1 MTTEL
6 RTAISNAN
14 GTEVATFDQI
24 AGMEAFDRELI
35 PGSAKKSMKGVSSR
49 DLWNVDPRTLRF
61 LPDFNTRI
69 DTPKLKA
76 HIDQLCQSIMVNG
89 FFIDQPITVFVQK
102 ENGVD
107 VNYVSGG
114 NCRTKA
120 ALQAIAMGKELATIP
135 AVTEDRFTTLE
146 ELIVKLHRSN
156 TGMPFTPFEIGL
168 NCKRL
173 LRFNWEI
180 EHIAEKMGLGIQ
192 YTENLIML
200 VSSPM
205 EIREAVIHDR
215 ISATE
220 AIKILQ
226 KDPEKAVE
234 VLRKMLA
241 RAALAGSKRATGK
254 HSSGA
259 KLKKAMKKVGMEL
272 YTAASTVTKDPAF
285 KALTQAN
292 QDLLKNL
299 LETLDKAKAED
310 TEDEGDV
317 IDGEATKV
325 ELVEGVTAPAGELI
339 EGESTRVA
347 DEQQPAA

>member
-1 MTTEL
+1 MTTENS
-6 RTAISNAN
+6 SNSNNASFTDAN
-14 GTEVATFDQI
+14 IFTQI
-24 AGMEAFDRELI
+24 VGMEEFDRELI
-35 PGSAKKSMKGVSSR
+35 AGSAKKSMKGVSSR
-49 DLWNVDPRTLRF
+49 DLWNVDPRTVRF

-89 FFIDQPITVFVQK
+89 FFIDQPITIFVQR
-102 ENGVD
+102 EDGVD

-120 ALQAIAMGKELATIP
+120 ALQAIALGKELATIP
-135 AVTEDRFTTLE
+135 AVTEDRYTTME

-156 TGMPFTPFEIGL
+156 TGMPFTPFEVGL

-180 EHIAEKMGLGIQ
+180 EDIATKMGLGVQ

-200 VSSPM
+200 VSSPL
-205 EIREAVIHDR
+205 EIREAVIHER
-215 ISATE
+215 IAPTE
-220 AIKILQ
+220 AIKLLL
-226 KDPEKAVE
+226 KHPGKAVE

-241 RAALAGSKRATGK
+241 RAAKAGSKRATDK

-259 KLKKAMKKVGMEL
+259 KLKKAMKKVGLDL
-272 YTAASTVTKDPAF
+272 YTAATSITKDPSF
-285 KALTQAN
+285 NSLTQEN
-292 QDLLKNL
+292 QEALKNL
-299 LETLDKAKAED
+299 LMSLDKAKAADDED
-310 TEDEGDV
+310 DGNF
-317 IDGEATKV
+317 IDGVSTRV
-325 ELVEGVTAPAGELI
+325 ELLENQTTPAVLLI

-347 DEQQPAA
+347 DQA

>member
-1 MTTEL
+1 MTTKL
-6 RTAISNAN
+6 SSAISTAL
-14 GTEVATFDQI
+14 GTDVATFEQI
-24 AGMEAFDRELI
+24 AGMEAFERELI

-120 ALQAIAMGKELATIP
+120 ALQAIALGKELATIP

-200 VSSPM
+200 VSSPR

-226 KDPEKAVE
+226 KDPEKAVD

-292 QDLLKNL
+292 QELLKNL
-299 LETLDKAKAED
+299 LATLDKAKAED

-317 IDGEATKV
+317 IDGESSKV
-325 ELVEGVTAPAGELI
+325 ELVEGVASPASELI
-339 EGESTRVA
+339 EGEANRVA
-347 DEQQPAA
+347 DKQQPDA